1 MDPAHPPSPQNRL
14 EKIEDVL
21 QRHESM
27 MAAVLTQIQQMSST
41 LTQAV
46 AMPRPPE
53 PPTPPPPPPS
63 GAIIE
68 PRVGTPERYAG
79 DPDGCNPFLTNCSIL
94 FALQPLTFSTEAAKV
109 AFTINHLTG
118 RARLWGTA
126 EWEKQT
132 PACATFQAFSK
143 ELRKVFGMG
152 ASVSDA
158 ARDLLSLR
166 QGNQTVADFSIDFRT
181 RARQSNWNE
190 SALRDSFLHSLADY
204 IKDELV
210 SHDLPSTLDGVIERA
225 IRVDLRIQARRRERR
240 RGTASGNPPVRL
252 RETASAPGAASF
264 AGPPAEVSE
273 PMQLGHTSL
282 SQEEKERRRQA
293 NLCLY
298 CGRAGH
304 FISRCPAKARAH
316 Q

>member
-1 MDPAHPPSPQNRL
+1 
-14 EKIEDVL
+14 
-21 QRHESM
+21 
-27 MAAVLTQIQQMSST
+27 MAAVLSQIQQLSVT
-41 LTQAV
+41 LAQAV
-46 AMPRPPE
+46 TTSRSPE
-53 PPTPPPPPPS
+53 TPPPPPPS
-63 GAIIE
+63 AAITE

-79 DPDGCNPFLTNCSIL
+79 DPDGCNPFITNCSIL
-94 FALQPLTFSTEAAKV
+94 YALQPLTFSSEAAKV

-132 PACATFQAFSK
+132 PACASFQAFSA
-143 ELRKVFGMG
+143 ELRKVFRLGFSG
-152 ASVSDA
+152 SDA
-158 ARDLLSLR
+158 AHDLLSLQ
-166 QGNQTVADFSIDFRT
+166 QGNRTVADFSIDFRT
-181 RARQSNWNE
+181 RARQSCWNE
-190 SALRDSFLHSLADY
+190 SALRDLFLHSLADY

-210 SHDLPSTLDGVIERA
+210 SHEPPSTLDGMIELA

-240 RGTASGNPPVRL
+240 WGTASGNPPTQHQ
-252 RETASAPGAASF
+252 ETNSDPGAAAF
-264 AGPPAEVSE
+264 AGSQAEGPE
-273 PMQLGHTSL
+273 PMQLGCTSL
-282 SQEEKERRRQA
+282 SPKEKERRRQA